1 MKVTVLLPV
10 FNGDPH
16 LKIAIES
23 ILIQDFADFE
33 FIIIDDASSDRSPKV
48 IRKYAKKDK
57 RIRAIYHSSNQGL
70 ASTLN
75 EGLHI
80 ARSTYVARID
90 QDDEALPH
98 RLKTQYLFMQ
108 TRPEIVVAGSYA
120 FHMSNKNR
128 RVRLIKVPT
137 ISSEIEKT
145 LKSQNCFYHPSV
157 MFRRKEIVKIGG
169 YRSKFKNAEDYD
181 LWLRISKKYKMANIP
196 MPLIRYRINITGMT
210 FNRRWEQLYYF
221 FLAQVEHEDEDNI
234 YVNYEQA
241 AKIKLEEINKT
252 DFLINVTKVTAE
264 ELIRLDFLND
274 TIKLIRHS
282 SKEIG
287 WKNLFGIIWDLIQG
301 QKMIRLFDDEDWIFS
316 EMNERLR

>member
-10 FNGDPH
+10 FNGEPH

-23 ILIQDFADFE
+23 ILVQNFADFE

-48 IRKYAKKDK
+48 IRKYAKKDN

-98 RLKTQYLFMQ
+98 RLKTQYLYMQ
-108 TRPEIVVAGSYA
+108 TRPEVIVSGSYA
-120 FHMSNKNR
+120 FHISNKNR

-137 ISSEIEKT
+137 TSSEIKKT

-157 MFRRKEIVKIGG
+157 MFRKKEVIKLGG

-181 LWLRISKKYKMANIP
+181 LWLRVSKRYQMANIP

-210 FNRRWEQLYYF
+210 FNRKWEQLYYF
-221 FLAQVEHEDEDNI
+221 FLAQVGHEDEEN
-234 YVNYEQA
+234 VFANHEQK
-241 AKIKLEEINKT
+241 AKSKLEATSKT
-252 DFLINVTKVTAE
+252 DFLSNVATATAE
-264 ELIRLDFLND
+264 ELIRLGFLND
-274 TIKLIRHS
+274 TIKLIWYF
-282 SKEIG
+282 SKDIG
-287 WKNLFGIIWDLIQG
+287 WKNTLEIIWDLIQR
-301 QKMIRLFDDEDWIFS
+301 QKMIRSFEDEDWIFS
-316 EMNERLR
+316 EMNERLG